1 MIIPAELPNCIA
13 LFTLERI
20 LLLFEVK
27 PVLII
32 SDLSTVILNGV
43 EYFLVKT
50 DNVAD
55 KIFSL
60 SASTPASPVA
70 RGALSL
76 AALSFH
82 QKHDSLSESFIGR

>member
-1 MIIPAELPNCIA
+1 MYHHHCPALWVKDYSLFNCIA
-13 LFTLERI
+13 LFTFDLI

-32 SDLSTVILNGV
+32 SDLSTFILNGV
-43 EYFLVKT
+43 EYFLVRT

-60 SASTPASPVA
+60 SASIPASPVA
-70 RGALSL
+70 AIHVCG
-76 AALSFH
+76 
-82 QKHDSLSESFIGR
+82 